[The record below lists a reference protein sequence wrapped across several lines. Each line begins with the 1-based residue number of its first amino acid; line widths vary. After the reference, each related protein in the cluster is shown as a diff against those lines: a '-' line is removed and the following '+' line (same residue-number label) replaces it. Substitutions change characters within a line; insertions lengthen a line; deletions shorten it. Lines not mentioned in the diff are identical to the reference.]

1 MGKIQNGGAQTGKN
15 SPDRRLIIME
25 ETPKELTVKELMEL
39 VQQQEGEFII
49 RIEPG
54 EGETDAGTGT
64 F

>member
-1 MGKIQNGGAQTGKN
+1 
-15 SPDRRLIIME
+15 ME
-25 ETPKELTVKELMEL
+25 ETPKELTIRELMEL
-39 VQQQEGEFII
+39 VRRQDGEFII